1 MNESLYEAAM
11 CVELRAHNIPFVRQ
25 PIFPVMYK
33 GEPIGECRL
42 DLLVGGR
49 LIVELKAVE
58 ALAPVHKA
66 QVITYLKVMK
76 LELGLLINFN
86 TTLLKDGIK
95 RVICSRR

>member
-11 CVELRAHNIPFVRQ
+11 CIELRAHNIPFARQ

-33 GEPIGECRL
+33 GEAIGECRL

-49 LIVELKAVE
+49 LVVELKAVE

-66 QVITYLKVMK
+66 QVITYLKILN